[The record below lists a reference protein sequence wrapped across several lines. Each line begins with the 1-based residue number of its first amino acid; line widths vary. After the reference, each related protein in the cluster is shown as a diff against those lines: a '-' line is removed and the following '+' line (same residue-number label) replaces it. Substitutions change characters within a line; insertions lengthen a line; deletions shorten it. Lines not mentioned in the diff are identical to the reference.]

1 MTERDGTAE
10 QVRQEIEADLRE
22 VPEATWLARDII
34 ATIKRHKAAEDART
48 AAVAGRLERARQ
60 VAGAEAADA
69 EAAEHLTLAE
79 VARIRAAYKVAE
91 AATPRVI
98 LEEDAKGRPANH
110 IAADLGLS
118 ASYVSR
124 FLREHK
130 AGKQP
135 KK

>member
-1 MTERDGTAE
+1 MATRDDKTQQARE
-10 QVRQEIEADLRE
+10 EIEASLKDD
-22 VPEATWLARDII
+22 PLARDIL
-34 ATIKRHKAAEDART
+34 AVLRKHKAAERAHAT
-48 AAVAGRLERARQ
+48 AVAVRREGARQ
-60 VAGAEAADA
+60 VAGADVVDA

-130 AGKQP
+130 AAEQP